1 MLVRLASSRT
11 EPPPVLCLLGRS
23 ERMLVM
29 LLRSSSLYSQLPLG
43 LAGLV
48 FPEVDGAFDG
58 GVEGDCR
65 LGGRLDLFGVAGLW
79 IEMARGTDDRTILVL
94 GFFVRARSLGS
105 LSDGTNRLSQVPRSC
120 CHPAFHPAPALV
132 RVPRFRESRGYSST
146 RIPPLHQKTP
156 KQE

>member
-1 MLVRLASSRT
+1 
-11 EPPPVLCLLGRS
+11 
-23 ERMLVM
+23 MLVM

-79 IEMARGTDDRTILVL
+79 IEMARDTDARTVPML

-105 LSDGTNRLSQVPRSC
+105 LSADRLSQGLAVIQRSIQLQ
-120 CHPAFHPAPALV
+120 PQLGFPGSVKVGVIV
-132 RVPRFRESRGYSST
+132 RSEF
-146 RIPPLHQKTP
+146 LHCMRRPKKEWPKSEKTE
-156 KQE
+156 QHV

>member
-1 MLVRLASSRT
+1 VLVRLASSRT
-11 EPPPVLCLLGRS
+11 EPPPPVLCLLGRS

-79 IEMARGTDDRTILVL
+79 IEMARGTD
-94 GFFVRARSLGS
+94 A
-105 LSDGTNRLSQVPRSC
+105 
-120 CHPAFHPAPALV
+120 A
-132 RVPRFRESRGYSST
+132 
-146 RIPPLHQKTP
+146 
-156 KQE
+156 

>member
-11 EPPPVLCLLGRS
+11 EPPPMLCLLGRS

-29 LLRSSSLYSQLPLG
+29 LLRSSSLYSQLLLG

-79 IEMARGTDDRTILVL
+79 IEMARGTDIRTALVL
-94 GFFVRARSLGS
+94 EFFVRERSLGS
-105 LSDGTNRLSQVPRSC
+105 LSDAANRLSQGLAVIQRSIQLQ
-120 CHPAFHPAPALV
+120 PQLGFPGSVKVGVIV
-132 RVPRFRESRGYSST
+132 RPEF
-146 RIPPLHQKTP
+146 LHCMGRNRMAKV
-156 KQE
+156 

>member
-1 MLVRLASSRT
+1 
-11 EPPPVLCLLGRS
+11 
-23 ERMLVM
+23 MLVM

-79 IEMARGTDDRTILVL
+79 IEMARDTDARTVLML

-105 LSDGTNRLSQVPRSC
+105 LSADRLSQGLAVIQRSIQLQ
-120 CHPAFHPAPALV
+120 PQLGFPGSVKVGVIV
-132 RVPRFRESRGYSST
+132 RPEF
-146 RIPPLHQKTP
+146 LHCMRRPKKEWQKSEKTE
-156 KQE
+156 QHV

>member
-11 EPPPVLCLLGRS
+11 EPPPPVLCLLGRS

-48 FPEVDGAFDG
+48 FPDVAGAFDG
-58 GVEGDCR
+58 GVEGDCL

-79 IEMARGTDDRTILVL
+79 IEMARGTDARTILVL
-94 GFFVRARSLGS
+94 GFLVRARSLGS
-105 LSDGTNRLSQVPRSC
+105 LSDAADRLSQGLAVIQRSIQLQ
-120 CHPAFHPAPALV
+120 PQLGFPGSVKVGAIV
-132 RVPRFRESRGYSST
+132 RPEV
-146 RIPPLHQKTP
+146 LHCMRKNMV
-156 KQE
+156 KE